1 MSGMQPKRVSAP
13 KRPRFLWRGLLIV
26 LPALAMAG
34 FGFVSLRQDRLLAR
48 HQAAEEA
55 DKLALELIELILPAA
70 LRLDIGLPAL
80 ARPQDDPIMAA
91 RQDGLIVALL
101 DDTGDLVH
109 PPPFR
114 WPIPEP
120 LEFDMLSAEQLDR
133 WETARRELFRG
144 DDRSVAQAHFE
155 DLLTEVLPVR
165 FEALARF
172 HLFELALRNAASGG
186 LEQLGW
192 LRGLNPSVRSESG
205 LPLRLLTEW
214 RWLRSIDPDV
224 AAELVLDETLSWVC
238 AAVVS
243 EPSPISQPILQR
255 LREIDSEIWQV
266 RTTRTWLPL
275 WAAHQEARRFF
286 ELLNDVEVGSKSP
299 TESSP
304 TGWID
309 FEDSERLVLSQSVE
323 GGAWWVAWPE
333 DGLRARVRRILD
345 VMSLPAY
352 LGCEVK
358 VGGRTITAP
367 AETAS
372 ALATVSDR
380 LDSVGGVELAATVWL
395 ADPDLLYARQRK
407 RTWWFGSLIA
417 ISATSVL
424 CGVVA
429 AWRGFRD
436 QQRASDMKSNFVS
449 SVSHEMRAPIASV
462 RLMAEELV
470 DRGGGDAVKAGEYHG
485 YILQECR
492 RLSALIENVLDFSR
506 HEQGRKEYRL
516 EPTDLVPV
524 VDETIQ
530 VMRSYAAERKV
541 TLECQVTG
549 APFEINVDAAAIQQ
563 VLVNLID
570 NAIKH
575 SPPGASV
582 RVEMH
587 YPQDGRGC
595 MGKGTPSPQPSPPEG
610 AREDD
615 PSPQPS
621 PPEGAR
627 EDDPSPQP
635 SPPEG
640 AREDDPSTQTQSAT
654 HGWVQLSV
662 RDAGPGI
669 PIEEQR
675 RIFERFYR
683 CGTELRRETQGIG
696 LGLAIVSY
704 IVEAHGGN
712 VRVDSHVGHGS
723 RFVVELP
730 PTQGK
735 VS

>member
-1 MSGMQPKRVSAP
+1 MSGMQPTRVSAP

-55 DKLALELIELILPAA
+55 DKLAVELVELILPAA
-70 LRLDIGLPAL
+70 LRLDIGLPAS
-80 ARPQDDPIMAA
+80 ARPQDDPILAA
-91 RQDGLIVALL
+91 QQDGLIVALL
-101 DDTGDLVH
+101 DDTGGLVH

-114 WPIPEP
+114 WPKAAP
-120 LEFDMLSAEQLDR
+120 LEFDMLSGEQLDR
-133 WETARRELFRG
+133 WETARRELFQG
-144 DDRSVAQAHFE
+144 DDPSVAQAHFE
-155 DLLTEVLPVR
+155 DLLTEALPVR

-172 HLFELALRNAASGG
+172 HLFELALRNGPASGG

-214 RWLRSIDPDV
+214 RWLRSMDPDV
-224 AAELVLDETLSWVC
+224 AAGLVLDEPLSWVC

-243 EPSPISQPILQR
+243 EPGPISEPILQR
-255 LREIDSEIWQV
+255 LCEIDSEIWQV
-266 RTTRTWLPL
+266 QTTRTWLPL
-275 WAAHQEARRFF
+275 WDAHQESRRFVEF
-286 ELLNDVEVGSKSP
+286 LNDVEVGLQSP
-299 TESSP
+299 TNSPP
-304 TGWID
+304 TGWIE
-309 FEDSERLVLSQSVE
+309 FEDSERFVLSQPVE
-323 GGAWWVAWPE
+323 IGAWWVAWPE

-352 LGCEVK
+352 LGCEIN

-367 AETAS
+367 AEEAS

-380 LDSVGGVELAATVWL
+380 LDWAGGVDLTATIWL

-417 ISATSVL
+417 ISAASVL

-436 QQRASDMKSNFVS
+436 QQRASEMKSNFVS

-470 DRGGGDAVKAGEYHG
+470 DRGAGDAVKAGEYHG

-506 HEQGRKEYRL
+506 HEQGRKEYRF

-541 TLECQVTG
+541 SLDCQVTG

-575 SPPGASV
+575 SPPGATV
-582 RVEMH
+582 QVAVN
-587 YPQDGRGC
+587 YPQDGSVR
-595 MGKGTPSPQPSPPEG
+595 
-610 AREDD
+610 
-615 PSPQPS
+615 
-621 PPEGAR
+621 
-627 EDDPSPQP
+627 
-635 SPPEG
+635 
-640 AREDDPSTQTQSAT
+640 
-654 HGWVQLSV
+654 LSV
-662 RDAGPGI
+662 RDEGPGI

-683 CGTELRRETQGIG
+683 RGTELRRETPGIG
-696 LGLAIVSY
+696 LGLAIVRY

-712 VRVDSHVGHGS
+712 VRVESHVGDGS

-730 PTQGK
+730 PTQG
-735 VS
+735 SSMHGASS